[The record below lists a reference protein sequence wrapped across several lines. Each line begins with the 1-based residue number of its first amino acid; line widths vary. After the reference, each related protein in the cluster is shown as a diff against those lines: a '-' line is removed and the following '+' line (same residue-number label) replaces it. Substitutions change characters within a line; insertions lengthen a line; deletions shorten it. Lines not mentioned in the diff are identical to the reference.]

1 MEISANKIENEMV
14 KYTVFENEKQYDLDC
29 YLIVEANDLLFFVD
43 ICYNEEAG
51 YYEDFKGVC
60 NIDKKNSVLI
70 INNSSSRLVKI
81 SKFQN
86 DIEIISYFE
95 SLPKW
100 NKTKY
105 YLTLNNFGILPLKL
119 NECETDKFIDDEDKI
134 NEILEM
140 NGFKRIVLW
149 SNSNEMKDR
158 KQLEY
163 LK

>member
-1 MEISANKIENEMV
+1 MEISAKKIEKAMV
-14 KYTVFENEKQYDLDC
+14 KYTIFEDEKQYDLDC
-29 YLIVEANDLLFFVD
+29 YLIIEANDLLFFVD
-43 ICYNEEAG
+43 ICDNEEAG
-51 YYEDFKGVC
+51 YFEDFKGVC
-60 NIDKKNSVLI
+60 NIDEKNSVLI
-70 INNSSSRLVKI
+70 INNSNSRLVEI

-86 DIEIISYFE
+86 DSEIISYVE

-105 YLTLNNFGILPLKL
+105 YLTLNNFGLSRLKL
-119 NECETDKFIDDEDKI
+119 HECETKKFIDDEDKI

-149 SNSNEMKDR
+149 SNVNEMKDR

-163 LK
+163 MN